1 LITKKEITAEETI
14 MNEFGYIATTR
25 VRTAERRVRR
35 NPGRHIVDR
44 RGTDRRDAAVRQP
57 PALPGGLSHLVRALG
72 VRQVRSTGLSGDPAG
87 TPGQPPL

>member
-1 LITKKEITAEETI
+1 

-44 RGTDRRDAAVRQP
+44 RGSDRRDAAVQQL

-72 VRQVRSTGLSGDPAG
+72 VRPVRSTGSAATLPEHRGSRRSKAP
-87 TPGQPPL
+87 